1 MAQQTF
7 RDYCKQAT
15 KVVAFIL
22 VFALI
27 GLAIT
32 RQPAMTIFAA
42 EVAPAVVPN
51 PPAHE
56 AQLALADTSTPTAT
70 ATATATP
77 SPTATSTSTATP
89 TSTPTPT
96 ATPTLIPGDLAIS
109 LHSDKTAPE
118 TGDYV
123 TFTVII
129 TNIGQATLS
138 QVHVTM
144 TVPSEVSILRGD
156 YIANNAPIRDLQ
168 VNTRDV
174 TFTSQTLLANEKIVI
189 LVPSAIK
196 MGLPNVSLFSVTAGG
211 KATGDANSGNNF
223 ASLSV
228 TATNPKPYADALAET
243 TVSPGPYQAG
253 NMVTFTTY
261 ISNVG
266 GFALQGLAVTNS
278 LGADARVLS
287 VRLEGAG
294 DVNSELRSH
303 IGGFTLT
310 SSLLDV
316 GGRIRLIMSTRIGVA
331 VTSGTTITNEFKLTA
346 NNDQYNIN
354 NLARVSIT
362 TSGGSQTV
370 TPTPNST
377 VTGTPNPATTS
388 TPTPTGSGGT
398 RNKRTYLP
406 LLRFAAK

>member
-27 GLAIT
+27 GLAVM

-42 EVAPAVVPN
+42 EIAPAAVPN
-51 PPAHE
+51 QPTHA
-56 AQLALADTSTPTAT
+56 ARLALADTSTPP
-70 ATATATP
+70 ATP
-77 SPTATSTSTATP
+77 SPTATATSTPTATP

-109 LHSDKTAPE
+109 LHSDKTALE

-129 TNIGQATLS
+129 TNLGQATLS
-138 QVHVTM
+138 QVQVTM
-144 TVPSEVSILRGD
+144 TVPSEVNILRGD
-156 YIANNAPIRDLQ
+156 YIATNAPIRDLQ
-168 VNTRDV
+168 VNARDV

-189 LVPSAIK
+189 LVPSFIK
-196 MGLPNVSLFSVTAGG
+196 WGLPNVSLFSISAGG
-211 KATGDANSGNNF
+211 KATGDASSSNNF
-223 ASLSV
+223 ASLPV

-253 NMVTFTTY
+253 NVVTFTTY

-310 SSLLDV
+310 ASLLDV

-331 VTSGTTITNEFKLTA
+331 TTSGATITNEVKLTA

-362 TSGGSQTV
+362 TSGGSQTG
-370 TPTPNST
+370 TPTPTPT
-377 VTGTPNPATTS
+377 VTGTPNPNVTATA
-388 TPTPTGSGGT
+388 TPSGSGGT

-406 LLRFAAK
+406 LLRLSVK